1 MRDVFSAGHP
11 IINIIFYVGAF
22 VLGMCLIHPA
32 YLLCSVISSLLYYFL
47 LKRRFAKY
55 FLGMFGVFLMLS
67 LINPLFNRYGDTVL
81 FTFLGGRPYTKE
93 ALFYG
98 MALGAMFVT
107 ILTWFAT
114 YQEVMTS
121 DKFLYCFGRF
131 SPSAALILTMVLRLV
146 PSFQKKAGQ
155 ISNARECIGKSIT
168 GVSVYQKSEN
178 AMVIVSA
185 LTSWTLEG
193 GITMADSM
201 KSRGF
206 GSGNRTTFSV
216 YRIRKLDKWLIFLMI
231 LIEIIIVIS
240 AFKGGMKVSYVPELE
255 ITYLQ
260 NPWTVIG
267 SICYGTFLS
276 IPTVLH
282 IVEEMT
288 WCILKSKI

>member
-1 MRDVFSAGHP
+1 MRFSDCHP
-11 IINIIFYVGAF
+11 MVNFIFYIGAF
-22 VLGMCLIHPA
+22 VMGMCLIHPA
-32 YLLCSVISSLLYYFL
+32 FLMCSLISSLTYYGIVKRDLKFYMMKISL
-47 LKRRFAKY
+47 LFV
-55 FLGMFGVFLMLS
+55 GLS
-67 LINPLFNRYGDTVL
+67 VINPFFGTYGETVL
-81 FTFLGGRPYTKE
+81 FTYFHHRPYTLE

-98 MALGAMFVT
+98 MALGIMFVT

-114 YQEVMTS
+114 YNEIMTS
-121 DKFLYCFGRF
+121 DKFLYCFGMF

>member
-1 MRDVFSAGHP
+1 MRFSDCHP
-11 IINIIFYVGAF
+11 MVNFIFYIGAF
-22 VLGMCLIHPA
+22 VMGMCLIHPA
-32 YLLCSVISSLLYYFL
+32 FLMCSLISSLTYYGIVKRNLKFYMMKISL
-47 LKRRFAKY
+47 LFV
-55 FLGMFGVFLMLS
+55 GLS
-67 LINPLFNRYGDTVL
+67 VINPFFGTYGETVL
-81 FTFLGGRPYTKE
+81 FTYFHHRPYTLE

-98 MALGAMFVT
+98 MALGIMFVT

-114 YQEVMTS
+114 YNEIMTS

-131 SPSAALILTMVLRLV
+131 SPSAALILTMVFRLV

>member
-1 MRDVFSAGHP
+1 MRFSDCHP
-11 IINIIFYVGAF
+11 MVNFIFYIGAF
-22 VLGMCLIHPA
+22 VMGMCLIHPA
-32 YLLCSVISSLLYYFL
+32 FLMCSLISSLTYYGIVKRDLKFYMMKISL
-47 LKRRFAKY
+47 LFV
-55 FLGMFGVFLMLS
+55 GLS
-67 LINPLFNRYGDTVL
+67 VINPFFGTYGETVL
-81 FTFLGGRPYTKE
+81 FTYFHHRPYTLE

-98 MALGAMFVT
+98 MALGIMFVT

-114 YQEVMTS
+114 YNEIMTS

-185 LTSWTLEG
+185 LTSWMLEG

>member
-1 MRDVFSAGHP
+1 MGLHQLELS
-11 IINIIFYVGAF
+11 GAHLMGF
-22 VLGMCLIHPA
+22 ILNGSDSENGNH
-32 YLLCSVISSLLYYFL
+32 YG
-47 LKRRFAKY
+47 RGKY
-55 FLGMFGVFLMLS
+55 
-67 LINPLFNRYGDTVL
+67 RYGY
-81 FTFLGGRPYTKE
+81 R
-93 ALFYG
+93 YG
-98 MALGAMFVT
+98 
-107 ILTWFAT
+107 
-114 YQEVMTS
+114 Y
-121 DKFLYCFGRF
+121 
-131 SPSAALILTMVLRLV
+131 RLV

>member
-1 MRDVFSAGHP
+1 MRFSDCHP
-11 IINIIFYVGAF
+11 MVNFIFYIGAF
-22 VLGMCLIHPA
+22 VMGMCLIHPA
-32 YLLCSVISSLLYYFL
+32 FLMCSLISSLTYYGIVKRDLKFYMMKISL
-47 LKRRFAKY
+47 LFV
-55 FLGMFGVFLMLS
+55 GLS
-67 LINPLFNRYGDTVL
+67 VINPFFGTYGETVL
-81 FTFLGGRPYTKE
+81 FTYFHHRPYTLE

-98 MALGAMFVT
+98 MALGIMFVT
-107 ILTWFAT
+107 ILTWFAS
-114 YQEVMTS
+114 YNEIMTS

>member
-1 MRDVFSAGHP
+1 MRFSDCHP
-11 IINIIFYVGAF
+11 MVNFIFYIGAF
-22 VLGMCLIHPA
+22 VMGMCLIHPA
-32 YLLCSVISSLLYYFL
+32 FLVCSLMCSMTYYGIIKRDCKVYLLRMSLLFAGLSVINPF
-47 LKRRFAKY
+47 
-55 FLGMFGVFLMLS
+55 FGT
-67 LINPLFNRYGDTVL
+67 YGETVL
-81 FTFLGGRPYTKE
+81 FTYFHHRPYTLE

-98 MALGAMFVT
+98 MALGIMFLT

-114 YQEVMTS
+114 YNEIMTS

-155 ISNARECIGKSIT
+155 IANARECIGKSIT

>member
-1 MRDVFSAGHP
+1 MRFSDCHP
-11 IINIIFYVGAF
+11 MVNFIFYIGAF
-22 VLGMCLIHPA
+22 VMGMCLIHPA
-32 YLLCSVISSLLYYFL
+32 FLMCSLISSLTYYGIVKRDLKFYMMKISL
-47 LKRRFAKY
+47 LFV
-55 FLGMFGVFLMLS
+55 GLS
-67 LINPLFNRYGDTVL
+67 VINPFFGTYGETVL
-81 FTFLGGRPYTKE
+81 FTYFHHRPYTLE

-98 MALGAMFVT
+98 MALGIMFVT

-114 YQEVMTS
+114 YNEIMTS

-216 YRIRKLDKWLIFLMI
+216 YRIKKSDKWLMFLMI
-231 LIEIIIVIS
+231 LMEIIIMIS

-276 IPTVLH
+276 IPTILH

>member
-1 MRDVFSAGHP
+1 M
-11 IINIIFYVGAF
+11 
-22 VLGMCLIHPA
+22 GMCLIHPA
-32 YLLCSVISSLLYYFL
+32 FLMCSLISSLTYYGIVKRDLKFYMMKISL
-47 LKRRFAKY
+47 LFV
-55 FLGMFGVFLMLS
+55 GLS
-67 LINPLFNRYGDTVL
+67 VINPFFGTYGETVL
-81 FTFLGGRPYTKE
+81 FTYFHHRPYTLE

-98 MALGAMFVT
+98 MALGIMFVT

-114 YQEVMTS
+114 YNEIMTS

-185 LTSWTLEG
+185 LTSWALEG

-260 NPWTVIG
+260 NSWTVIG